1 LTKARTWYKIG
12 TMKRIGLLSILPLIL
27 LLACRS
33 GPHPIEP
40 IPAEP
45 PFAGAAE
52 DDGVQAAEA
61 EAFDPARISAD
72 LYESTMAELRAFIE
86 GLNAIIRARNYTA
99 WVSYLSESYY
109 AEINSA
115 EFLARRSEELFR
127 RDQIVASNLGRDP
140 RRVQK
145 RVLRTSR
152 DFFYNVV
159 VPSRSNDRL
168 DDISFVDENRVK
180 AYTVD
185 SRGNRLVLY
194 DLKIIDNR
202 WRIIN

>member
-1 LTKARTWYKIG
+1 
-12 TMKRIGLLSILPLIL
+12 MKQIGLLSILSVIL
-27 LLACRS
+27 VLSCQS
-33 GPHPIEP
+33 GPQPIEP
-40 IPAEP
+40 VPVEP
-45 PFAGAAE
+45 IAP
-52 DDGVQAAEA
+52 VAEA
-61 EAFDPARISAD
+61 VVEEDAPVAPVVFDPAAISAD
-72 LYESTMAELRAFIE
+72 LYASTMAELRLFIE
-86 GLNAIIRARNYTA
+86 TLNAIIRARNYTA

-109 AEINSA
+109 AQINSQ

>member
-1 LTKARTWYKIG
+1 
-12 TMKRIGLLSILPLIL
+12 MKQIGLLSILPVIL
-27 LLACRS
+27 VLSCHS

-40 IPAEP
+40 VPAEP
-45 PFAGAAE
+45 I
-52 DDGVQAAEA
+52 VAEA
-61 EAFDPARISAD
+61 AAADENAPAVSADPAVFDPAAISAD
-72 LYESTMAELRAFIE
+72 MYASTMAELRVFIE
-86 GLNAIIRARNYTA
+86 ALNAIIRARNYTA

-109 AEINSA
+109 AQINSQ